1 VLAEVARRLTS
12 VARTGEVVARTGGEE
27 FAWLMPETDRD
38 GGYQAA
44 DRARRAIEAA
54 PFEEVGSLTISAG
67 VCSNEHTRTAQ
78 ELFSAADEAL
88 YRAKQSGRNMTV
100 THGPGAIGHRRPVR
114 P

>member
-67 VCSNEHTRTAQ
+67 VCSNEHTRTGQ